1 MMLAMKPVFDV
12 LSDASRRHILAL
24 LAVEGE
30 LCVCELGAALDDIQP
45 KISRHLAILRE
56 AGWVA
61 ARREGSWIFYRLAT
75 MPTWG
80 KQVVA
85 ALGQGG
91 VPAAELSQSQQR
103 LTCFTGR
110 PVQVNKEAK

>member
-1 MMLAMKPVFDV
+1 
-12 LSDASRRHILAL
+12 
-24 LAVEGE
+24 
-30 LCVCELGAALDDIQP
+30 
-45 KISRHLAILRE
+45 LRE

-103 LTCFTGR
+103 LTCFAAH
-110 PVQVNKEAK
+110 PVRANKEEK